1 MMKKLLL
8 IPALAASLCAAD
20 DSNLAKEVE
29 ELKKALQT
37 LQNEQETYN
46 ETLLEELSSLKE
58 TIETP
63 ELAEETR
70 VSGLGISASKVYR
83 SKEKLSIGGYGEMY
97 LRKMTAGS
105 ANYDSPH
112 LADNYE
118 TNILRF
124 IPYIG
129 YKFNDWIIMNTEL
142 EWENGGAN
150 PHKEEGY
157 NYAIVEFTY
166 IDFLLD
172 PAYNLR
178 VGHLLV
184 PMGNINLNH
193 EPTQFLS
200 TDRPKVEKL
209 IIPSTWHTNGA
220 LLYGDVD
227 SWSYQAGLVTA
238 PDVARFEQGTFIKG
252 GRGGGKQATDDMG
265 AVARLDY
272 QGIPGLNV
280 GVSAFYAASGSRV
293 EAAKKHTM
301 TLWDIH
307 ADYRAGGLELRG
319 VVTAGNLEGND
330 LSYMSAAER
339 DTTYYNSR
347 VASGVFGAYMTVGYD
362 IMPMLSA
369 GSANRLMAFLQL
381 ETLDMDT
388 NGDAVFDAG
397 TATASQKDDQA
408 WNEYVIGLDYFPDP
422 NFVIKGDL
430 KTVDYQS
437 ASLLEDEQFATLSL
451 GYIF

>member
-1 MMKKLLL
+1 MKKLLL
-8 IPALAASLCAAD
+8 IPVLAAALSAAD
-20 DSNLAKEVE
+20 DASLAEEVE
-29 ELKKALQT
+29 RLKKALQT
-37 LQNEQETYN
+37 LQNEQESYN

-63 ELAEETR
+63 ELAKDTR

-83 SKEKLSIGGYGEMY
+83 SREKLSIGGYGEMY

-105 ANYDSPH
+105 ANYDAPH

-118 TNILRF
+118 SNILRF

-150 PHKEEGY
+150 PHKDEGY

-193 EPTQFLS
+193 EPTQFLT
-200 TDRPKVEKL
+200 TDRPTVEKL
-209 IIPSTWHTNGA
+209 IIPSTWHTNGT
-220 LLYGDVD
+220 LVYGDIG
-227 SWSYQAGLVTA
+227 SWHYQAGFVTA
-238 PDVARFEQGTFIKG
+238 PDVAGFEQGTFIKG
-252 GRGGGKQATDDMG
+252 GRGGGKQNTDDLG
-265 AVARLDY
+265 AVARFDY
-272 QGIPGLNV
+272 QGIPGLNI
-280 GVSAFYAASGSRV
+280 GVSAFYATSGSRV
-293 EAAKKHTM
+293 ENAEEHTM
-301 TLWDIH
+301 TLWDLH
-307 ADYRAGGLELRG
+307 VDYRAGRLELRG
-319 VVTAGNLEGND
+319 VVTAGSLDGND
-330 LSYMSAAER
+330 LSYMSAADR
-339 DTTYYNSR
+339 DTTYFNSR
-347 VASGVFGAYMTVGYD
+347 VASGVFGAYVTAGYD
-362 IMPMLSA
+362 IMPVLSS
-369 GSANRLMAFLQL
+369 GSANRLMAFVQY
-381 ETLDMDT
+381 ETLDMDA
-388 NGDAVFDAG
+388 NDDAVFDAG
-397 TATASQKDDQA
+397 TATASQADDQA
-408 WNEYVIGLDYFPDP
+408 WNEYVVGLDYFPDP

-437 ASLLEDEQFATLSL
+437 ASLLKDEQFATLSL